1 MRLTLPLKRFAI
13 ISIDFLLF
21 LQHITTMKAK
31 ELLALE
37 LEVLPPFVVYVD
49 GKPMDSNSFPIGIPR
64 TNEGGHPYW
73 NIPVKFTGT
82 KDEAEIFAMMPDMFR
97 ALHSLVKGRK
107 KAAEFKAAFPR
118 DYQAIQ
124 TIVNSVMERC
134 DAEITGRETPK
145 DFETDKKGV
154 DNSRHS
160 G

>member
-1 MRLTLPLKRFAI
+1 
-13 ISIDFLLF
+13 
-21 LQHITTMKAK
+21 MKAK
-31 ELLALE
+31 ELLALQ
-37 LEVLPPFVVYVD
+37 LEALSPYVSYHD
-49 GKPMDSNSFPIGIPR
+49 GKPVNSNRFPIGKAIV
-64 TNEGGHPYW
+64 NDQGVHAHSCAIEY
-73 NIPVKFTGT
+73 TGT

-134 DAEITGRETPK
+134 DMDVEM
-145 DFETDKKGV
+145 DHKKIV
-154 DNSRHS
+154 DNLRNS